1 MKSLAPPEYQG
12 SLNDITTNPIGG
24 GSNPTFASMIKFTA
38 MMPSDEIFCPSLQCA
53 VYDSILFGLSQP
65 LIGNLFFPLGL
76 VYQVQKALRK
86 NEQEFEKW
94 FWSALNNEQSLL
106 LEQPSETS
114 FRDLLGTEAQS
125 NRPASIVIFLLYT
138 FRMRR
143 N

>member
-1 MKSLAPPEYQG
+1 
-12 SLNDITTNPIGG
+12 
-24 GSNPTFASMIKFTA
+24 

-86 NEQEFEKW
+86 NELEFEKW
-94 FWSALNNEQSLL
+94 LWSALNNEQSLL

-125 NRPASIVIFLLYT
+125 SRAASIVIFLYIPLG
-138 FRMRR
+138 
-143 N
+143 